1 MAAHIRTLFLG
12 LAVVGSALIAT
23 PASLAIEVET
33 PTTTFIDEF
42 PAGADLSPYILDRFS
57 PGASPSYE
65 PLLTTGV
72 VDGRS
77 VGLFTVDGAGPTSGY
92 YSYQGFKRTTDGTSA
107 GTYDNGF
114 GTCLETTFK
123 LDADFATSDRIVSFW
138 PVTDTTAGGS
148 NRWPVGGITGNAD
161 PGTADTLSFWVFP
174 GTASQPGGWNHEPLP
189 AAFDYSAWHT
199 LTYVLTPSSNVWYLD
214 GEIVWSDPG
223 SFQGNQTT
231 VEHQIFNAKNFG
243 ETYTT
248 AVDSFRVGGCTQ
260 LTTETARPGAMGG
273 WVPVADN
280 TAIGGFTED
289 FGGATGTGAWQLD
302 TGSGDGA
309 SLGGKAWLYTDD
321 LTGKRLAELTQ
332 LTYSTFVDPTSAAA
346 AHLAPSINL
355 QIDWD
360 NDGVRDSAL
369 IWEPVYVAADQ
380 GAVTPDVWQRWDA
393 LEDGWWYNNSFGT
406 LASPAGEYEPIGYY
420 LTQYPE
426 ATIVNW
432 GGHTPGFAFVT
443 GQSSGGTWANFV
455 GAVDDFSY
463 GFANDDLTTVDFEAP
478 LITPSGASQTI
489 PSPSVDTTLD
499 VTVNLSGPNG
509 SLAGPA
515 YTTYTGIDVDFDWEL
530 KRGTTIIDSG
540 SATISGGETTTDVPV
555 LVSAGQMPTPG
566 TYDFVFSIVGTRN
579 AELGVPSTSV
589 VSVTVQPPID
599 PDPTGPVVK
608 RLAGADRYGTAVAV
622 AKSRFPGEQ
631 PIVFIATGE
640 NHPDALVAAAP
651 AGTRS
656 APVLLVTKDRIPTS
670 VSKEL
675 LALDPSQIYVI
686 GGTNAISASVAIK
699 LGIFAPVQRI
709 SGPDR
714 YSTAAEIA
722 RLLYP
727 DPGTVDTVFIA
738 TGANHP
744 DALVAAAPAGRDG
757 SPILLVPG
765 NSVPGSVAA
774 QLQRLKP
781 SRIYI
786 VGGSAAVSNGVE
798 STLSQ
803 YAPVTRLGGADRF
816 ATANQVAA
824 TLFPGNGPTE
834 SLFVATAW
842 KFPDALIAAAPAG
855 RDGVPVLITDTNTL
869 SGGTDA
875 TIRRLRPEYVYVV
888 GGPIAVSDATF
899 NAIDW
904 D

>member
-1 MAAHIRTLFLG
+1 MAAHMRTLILG
-12 LAVVGSALIAT
+12 LAVVGSVLIAT
-23 PASLAIEVET
+23 PATLAVELEAPVT
-33 PTTTFIDEF
+33 TIVDEYPT
-42 PAGADLSPYILDRFS
+42 GADLSPYIFDRFNN
-57 PGASPSYE
+57 GTNPSYE
-65 PLLTTGV
+65 PLLETGV

-77 VGLFTVDGAGPTSGY
+77 VGLFTVDGAGPTAGY

-107 GTYDNGF
+107 GTYTNGF
-114 GTCLETTFK
+114 GTCLETTFQ

-148 NRWPVGGITGNAD
+148 NRWPVAGVTGYAD
-161 PGTADTLSFWVFP
+161 TDTADTLSFWVFP
-174 GTASQPGGWNHEPLP
+174 GTSSQPGGWNHEPLP
-189 AAFDYSAWHT
+189 ATFDYSAWHT

-223 SFQGNQTT
+223 SFQGDQTT
-231 VEHQIFNAKNFG
+231 IEHQIFNAKNFG

-260 LTTETARPGAMGG
+260 LQDETARPGAMGG
-273 WVPVADN
+273 WIPVVNN
-280 TAIGGFTED
+280 TAVGGFTED
-289 FGGATGTGAWQLD
+289 FGGATGIGAWQLD

-309 SLGGKAWLYTDD
+309 GQGGKAWLYTDD

-332 LTYSTFVDPTSAAA
+332 LTYSTFVDGGSGAA
-346 AHLAPSINL
+346 AHLAPAINL

-360 NDGVRDSAL
+360 NDGIRDSAL

-380 GAVTPDVWQRWDA
+380 GAVTSDVWQRWDA

-406 LASPAGEYEPIGYY
+406 LTSPAGEYQPIGYY
-420 LTQYPE
+420 LTHYPE

-432 GGHTPGFAFVT
+432 AGQTPGFAFVT
-443 GQSSGGTWANFV
+443 GQSSGGAWADFV
-455 GAVDDFSY
+455 GAVDKFTY
-463 GFANDDLTTVDFEAP
+463 GLANGDLTTVDFEAP
-478 LITPSGASQTI
+478 RITPSAASRTI
-489 PSPSVDTTLD
+489 PSPSVDTSVD
-499 VTVNLSGPNG
+499 VAVSLSGANG

-515 YTTYTGIDVDFDWEL
+515 YASYTGVDVVFDWEL
-530 KRGTTIIDSG
+530 KNGGTIIDSG
-540 SATISGGETTTDVPV
+540 SATISGGTTTINVPV
-555 LVSAGQMPTPG
+555 TVPSDQMPTSG
-566 TYDFVFSIVGTRN
+566 TYDFVFSIVGTHN
-579 AELGVPSTSV
+579 AEVGVPPTSV
-589 VSVTVQPPID
+589 VSVTVEPPID
-599 PDPTGPVVK
+599 PDPTGPIVT

-622 AKSRFPGEQ
+622 AKDRFPGQQ

-651 AGTRS
+651 AGTRG
-656 APVLLVTKDRIPTS
+656 APVLLVTRDRIPTS
-670 VSKEL
+670 VSREL
-675 LALDPSQIYVI
+675 LALDPSRIYVI

-722 RLLYP
+722 RVLYP

-738 TGANHP
+738 TGVNHP

-757 SPILLVPG
+757 SPILLVPRD
-765 NSVPGSVAA
+765 SVPSSVTA

-781 SRIYI
+781 KRIYI
-786 VGGSAAVSNGVE
+786 VGGTAAVSSGVE
-798 STLSQ
+798 STLAE
-803 YAPVTRLGGADRF
+803 YAPVTRLGGANRF
-816 ATANQVAA
+816 ETAQRVAA
-824 TLFPGNGPTE
+824 TMFPGNGPID

-855 RDGVPVLITDTNTL
+855 RDGVPVLITDTGSL
-869 SGGTDA
+869 SAGTDA
-875 TIRRLRPEYVYVV
+875 TIRRLRPGVVYVV
-888 GGPIAVSDATF
+888 GGPAAVSDATL
-899 NAIDW
+899 NSIDW